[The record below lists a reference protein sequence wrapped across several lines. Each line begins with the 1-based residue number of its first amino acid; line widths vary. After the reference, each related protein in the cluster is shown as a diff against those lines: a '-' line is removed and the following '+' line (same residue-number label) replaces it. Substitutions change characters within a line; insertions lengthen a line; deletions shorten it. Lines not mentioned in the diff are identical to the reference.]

1 MPVNYKDIVWEEDE
15 FEPKKAPAQ
24 KEDST
29 DFAKWLEEDRSLE
42 GDNVRVGTQIEG
54 TLLSV
59 SDDSNDAI
67 VEITSRT
74 TGVMDKQELMDP
86 ETGTLKFQVGERIRA
101 YVISRR
107 ESEVILS
114 TSLSNTRQSENDL
127 HSAYRNQVPVKGR
140 VVKEN
145 TGGFDVMVFGKRAFC
160 PVSQIDRGFVTN
172 KAEYLNKEFNFLIE
186 KFEGGRNIVLSRS
199 KLLDKEAEL
208 KIEELRTRLDQDVV
222 LDGVVK
228 EVKDFG
234 AFIDLGG
241 YEGFVH
247 VSEMSYSRVAKAFDF
262 LHRGE
267 KVRVKVLGID
277 EKNGKTRI
285 SLSIKAAA
293 NDPWNDMGERFN
305 VGQSYSG
312 KVMRLENFGAFV
324 ELEPGIE
331 GLIHVSEM
339 SWGKRV
345 MHPSDIVKVGDQ
357 VNVRILQ
364 FDRGMRK
371 ISLSLKDIDK
381 DPWLE
386 AEKKYRKDTI
396 VTGKVVSLKDFG
408 AIIELEDGLTGLV
421 PISTLRQAYG
431 EAYRKKCSPPQTNS
445 FKIVKL
451 DTHEK
456 RILLAP
462 PDVNMGDEDLED
474 YRQYLQEMS
483 QKQEATKTRP
493 AQQGTFG
500 ALLAEKLK
508 QKS

>member
-1 MPVNYKDIVWEEDE
+1 MTINYKDIVWEDDE
-15 FEPKKAPAQ
+15 LEAQ
-24 KEDST
+24 KSSEKEEDNT
-29 DFAKWLEEDRSLE
+29 DFAKWLEEDHSLE
-42 GDNVRVGTQIEG
+42 GDNIRVGTQIEG

-59 SDDSNDAI
+59 SEDSNDAI
-67 VEITSRT
+67 IEITGRS

-86 ETGTLKFQVGERIRA
+86 ETGNLKFQVGERVRA
-101 YVISRR
+101 YVVSRR

-127 HSAYRNQVPVKGR
+127 YAAYKNQVPVKGR

-145 TGGFDVMVFGKRAFC
+145 SGGFDVMIFGKRAFC

-172 KAEYLNKEFNFLIE
+172 KTEYVNKEFNFLIE
-186 KFEGGRNIVLSRS
+186 KLEGGRNIVLSRT

-208 KIEELRTRLDQDVV
+208 KIEELRQRLDQEVV

-267 KVRVKVLGID
+267 KVRAKVLGIE

-293 NDPWNDMGERFN
+293 NDPWNEMGERFHA
-305 VGQSYSG
+305 GQNYLG
-312 KVMRLENFGAFV
+312 KVVRLENFGAFV
-324 ELEPGIE
+324 ELEPGLE

-345 MHPSDIVKVGDQ
+345 MHPKDVVNVGDQ

-364 FDRGMRK
+364 FDRSMRK

-381 DPWLE
+381 DPWLD
-386 AEKKYRKDTI
+386 AEKKYPKDTI
-396 VTGKVVSLKDFG
+396 VTGKVISLKDFG
-408 AIIELEDGLTGLV
+408 AIIELDDGLTGLV

-451 DTHEK
+451 DKNEK

-462 PDVNMGDEDLED
+462 PDINMDDEDLAN
-474 YRQYLQEMS
+474 YRQYIQEMS
-483 QKQEATKTRP
+483 QKEEATKTRP
-493 AQQGTFG
+493 SQQGTFG
-500 ALLAEKLK
+500 ALLAAKLK
-508 QKS
+508 EKG